1 VSTDHATVKATLSAV
16 DFPASK
22 EQLVS
27 YAENNGADDDTV
39 RALRAMPLGDYDNV
53 TEVVRS
59 VPMDKGAEE
68 GRSSS
73 DKAQQARHN
82 TRPGLAE
89 HQTEVS
95 ANPIVDETG
104 ENRGS

>member
-1 VSTDHATVKATLSAV
+1 MSTDRETLKASLSAM

-27 YAENNGADDDTV
+27 YAENNGVDESTL
-39 RALRAMPLGDYDNV
+39 RALRAIPLGDYDNV
-53 TEVVRS
+53 PDVVRA

-73 DKAQQARHN
+73 DKAQQQRQD
-82 TRPGLAE
+82 TQGGLAE
-89 HQTEVS
+89 HQTETP
-95 ANPIVDETG
+95 ANPIVEELG